1 MTSFFVYQIFIFKTT
16 MACNKKTITN
26 TGSTKVYFSY
36 QACNDFVWNYDVPL
50 NPGETKTIWYL
61 NNTFSSPNTNLEVD
75 VVNVPSFNVN
85 AVAGAVTTYQLSS
98 CCNKESLQ
106 YVTVNLSTPLSIDRD
121 IILGDDNVCY
131 HVLMSG
137 YTNQPTITWT
147 NGVLYRNTTDCTVC
161 TANYRCAPPSTP
173 TPTPT
178 PSSCRRPVQVTTAQ
192 MFFAYTLSGV
202 VTTFT
207 SSFDSACYGCRII
220 NQGAASG
227 AYNVEID
234 GGNQV
239 YNGLQTQ
246 GATNCSTIPDGYYVY
261 VTSVSPGLD
270 CRIAHVVNGFIISL
284 TVCSTAVPTQTVT
297 STPTPT
303 PTRNSTL
310 NCAIAQTIPGI
321 RYSFYDC
328 CNNNALITGIGS
340 SNIQYFNINML
351 YQYSGL
357 ILADVQFNCPTPT
370 PTLTRTKTPTPTPTN
385 PSSGTQICFTM
396 YRNIDVGPLNASIDI
411 NGSGTYN
418 GKPYYMININYTI
431 LWNSVSNR
439 WELVYGPSMLTGTV
453 VGYLNSANP
462 NYPITDATH
471 AWVTLDIFYMS
482 FLTSVFCGGP
492 TPTPTKTVTSTNP
505 PPTPTPTTTTPNSGS
520 SICFSLYPYID
531 IIIPGIRTTLGVNG
545 SGTYNGKPYY
555 LVATAPISGVGVYII
570 WNSTLNRWEEVEGYP
585 TNFASALVLM
595 SLNSANP
602 NYPITDSTHQWTI
615 VTLLVN
621 HYYMSGS
628 IFGTCIG
635 QTPTPTPTNPPP
647 TATPTSTHCSNDC
660 YTFSINISANDILA
674 ATGNTGSYS
683 GYNGVVLVEELL
695 DCSNHFMPIIT
706 YSGAGSYQFCG
717 KYLQYPG
724 FLVYQNNIQQPLVRS
739 TITNSLICCTPPTPT
754 PTPTKTLTPTPPT
767 TICFNWHCGN
777 LNRYN
782 TLSVNGNGIANG
794 KPYYM
799 VNDITAPCNDFV
811 EYVIW
816 NPSLN
821 RWEYTYDFNL
831 NPNSVVSYLSS
842 SVNPNYPISD
852 STHPWRQGTLMQTGE
867 QMLSSTSGP
876 CVNAPTPT
884 PTQTPN
890 YGCEPRRLPLP
901 NQNINLG
908 DIIVSGSAVGVN
920 AVGVPVQPDIQNYGG
935 LAGGGNINIGNCY
948 FNYRPGSIRIFSDRD
963 NQRFVSYTVNFSTP
977 INNVTINCGIHE
989 TGQQF
994 RILVNG
1000 NNPVSP
1006 SVISG
1011 CQITFMN
1018 IDIVGPG
1025 VTTFRV
1031 DGANA
1036 QNPVTSYSSIT
1047 IVNMTQT
1054 IYHISY
1060 WNFCYTPK
1068 STPTP
1073 TPTQLNCVNFVQFIA
1088 STIGTVRYL
1097 DCCGTSKIVTT
1108 VLGLNEISDCI
1119 KINSLRP
1126 FFGFANPPQIG
1137 NINYS
1142 STPCT
1147 GRTTAQLPCLTP
1159 TPTPTIPSSAST
1171 ICFTFRQD
1179 IKINQAGGWVTGNIN
1194 SVYRNITLPVSG
1206 SGIFNGKPYYNLGTF
1221 TDFNFGTNNV
1231 WVTWDSRWNTSFGA
1245 VPSAN
1250 YTYNHLSNSVNS
1262 NYPISDS
1269 THPWT
1274 GNGPS
1279 DAYPNFSVV
1288 SSVFGTCAGPTPTPT
1303 PTITQTSSPTPT
1315 TTQNNCV
1322 PKSGVTFQVNSTGTT
1337 YMTVQDCCGTSTTLQ
1352 FNSGLWS
1359 LGLIQNAPGCVKVG
1373 SLSVISGGTI
1383 SNVNYVGNCSLNCCV
1398 SAYTTTFQVQNS
1410 SINTPSLISVRDCC
1424 DREFQALLYNGLYN
1438 VLQIFGVGCVKKNS
1452 IIALQGNVSYITY
1465 RDYPCTISPCV
1476 TLTPQVTRTPTITPT
1491 KTATPT
1497 LTRTSN
1503 SPITTV
1509 ECLTGL
1515 KIEVMYWAQSEW
1527 GLFHPPGYDLA
1538 PIPGTN
1544 PVRYYGLEAHS
1555 CSSAFF
1561 YIRANGVNI
1570 LNANL
1575 NNMRN
1580 FGTGICEDA
1589 GNIPPWIPSTWSN
1602 PSSRYSSIILTAQDA
1617 ANILQTSQNNTVTFN
1632 SICAKSLTPTD
1643 CDAPYASNQ
1652 CHTDLVWVRISK
1664 PDGTVIFNNGMNNVD
1679 NYLINVCGP
1688 QPTLLP
1694 PTTPTPTPSQA
1705 TPTPTK
1711 TPTSTPTPTGTFVY
1725 LGVNTVYMKFNY
1737 Y

>member
-1 MTSFFVYQIFIFKTT
+1 M
-16 MACNKKTITN
+16 
-26 TGSTKVYFSY
+26 YFSY
-36 QACNDFVWNYDVPL
+36 QACNDFLWNYDVPL

-61 NNTFSSPNTNLEVD
+61 NNTFSSPNTNLEVN
-75 VVNVPSFNVN
+75 VVNVSSINVN
-85 AVAGAVTTYQLSS
+85 AVAAAVTTYQLSS
-98 CCNKESLQ
+98 CCDKSIIQ
-106 YVTVNLSTPLSIDRD
+106 YVTVSLSTPLSLNRD
-121 IILGDDNVCY
+121 ILVGDDNVCY
-131 HVLMSG
+131 RVLNSG

-161 TANYRCAPPSTP
+161 TNNYRCAPPSTP

-227 AYNVEID
+227 AYNVEIN

-321 RYSFYDC
+321 NYSFYDC

-418 GKPYYMININYTI
+418 GKPYYMINVNYTI

-555 LVATAPISGVGVYII
+555 LVATAPISSVGVYII

-683 GYNGVVLVEELL
+683 GYNGVVLVAELL

-717 KYLQYPG
+717 KYLQYPV

-739 TITNSLICCTPPTPT
+739 TITNSLICCTPSTPT
-754 PTPTKTLTPTPPT
+754 PTPTKTLTPTPTNPPPT
-767 TICFNWHCGN
+767 
-777 LNRYN
+777 
-782 TLSVNGNGIANG
+782 A
-794 KPYYM
+794 
-799 VNDITAPCNDFV
+799 
-811 EYVIW
+811 
-816 NPSLN
+816 
-821 RWEYTYDFNL
+821 
-831 NPNSVVSYLSS
+831 
-842 SVNPNYPISD
+842 
-852 STHPWRQGTLMQTGE
+852 
-867 QMLSSTSGP
+867 
-876 CVNAPTPT
+876 
-884 PTQTPN
+884 
-890 YGCEPRRLPLP
+890 
-901 NQNINLG
+901 
-908 DIIVSGSAVGVN
+908 
-920 AVGVPVQPDIQNYGG
+920 
-935 LAGGGNINIGNCY
+935 
-948 FNYRPGSIRIFSDRD
+948 
-963 NQRFVSYTVNFSTP
+963 
-977 INNVTINCGIHE
+977 
-989 TGQQF
+989 
-994 RILVNG
+994 
-1000 NNPVSP
+1000 
-1006 SVISG
+1006 
-1011 CQITFMN
+1011 
-1018 IDIVGPG
+1018 
-1025 VTTFRV
+1025 
-1031 DGANA
+1031 
-1036 QNPVTSYSSIT
+1036 
-1047 IVNMTQT
+1047 
-1054 IYHISY
+1054 
-1060 WNFCYTPK
+1060 
-1068 STPTP
+1068 TP

-1088 STIGTVRYL
+1088 STIGTVGYL

-1119 KINSLRP
+1119 KINSLVP

-1147 GRTTAQLPCLTP
+1147 GRTAAQLPCLTP

-1179 IKINQAGGWVTGNIN
+1179 TMINQAGGWVTGNIN

-1206 SGIFNGKPYYNLGTF
+1206 SGILNGKPYYNLGTY
-1221 TDFNFGTNNV
+1221 TDPNFGTGNV
-1231 WVTWDSRWNTSFGA
+1231 WVRWDATVGASQWITLFG
-1245 VPSAN
+1245 PNINSAN
-1250 YTYNHLSNSVNS
+1250 FTYNYFSNSINT

-1269 THPWT
+1269 THPW
-1274 GNGPS
+1274 GGSLLSN
-1279 DAYPNFSVV
+1279 AYPNFSVV

-1303 PTITQTSSPTPT
+1303 PTITKTSTPTLT
-1315 TTQNNCV
+1315 TTQNYCA
-1322 PKSGVTFQVNSTGTT
+1322 PKSGITFQVTTTGTNVT
-1337 YMTVQDCCGTSTTLQ
+1337 STTINVSDCCGTVYSYALANGIYNLNIVGATLP
-1352 FNSGLWS
+1352 SC
-1359 LGLIQNAPGCVKVG
+1359 IKVG
-1373 SLSVISGGTI
+1373 SLIAAYGGVISNI
-1383 SNVNYVGNCSLNCCV
+1383 NYSGNCSTNC
-1398 SAYTTTFQVQNS
+1398 
-1410 SINTPSLISVRDCC
+1410 NTP
-1424 DREFQALLYNGLYN
+1424 
-1438 VLQIFGVGCVKKNS
+1438 
-1452 IIALQGNVSYITY
+1452 
-1465 RDYPCTISPCV
+1465 
-1476 TLTPQVTRTPTITPT
+1476 TPTPT
-1491 KTATPT
+1491 KTKTPT
-1497 LTRTSN
+1497 PTVTRTSGQ
-1503 SPITTV
+1503 PLGPV
-1509 ECLTGL
+1509 DCLTGL
-1515 KIEVMYWAQSEW
+1515 KIEAMYWKDSEW
-1527 GLFHPPGYDLA
+1527 TQFHPAGYDLV
-1538 PIPGTN
+1538 PIPNTN
-1544 PVRYYGLEAHS
+1544 PVQYYGLVSHS
-1555 CSSAFF
+1555 CGSAFY
-1561 YIRANGVNI
+1561 YIRANGVDI
-1570 LNANL
+1570 LEARL
-1575 NNMRN
+1575 NNDTHY
-1580 FGTGICEDA
+1580 GTGICDDF
-1589 GNIPPWIPSTWSN
+1589 NNQPPWIPSTFTGR
-1602 PSSRYSSIILTAQDA
+1602 SRYSTVTLTQQDA
-1617 ANILQTSQNNTVTFN
+1617 INIANNGFGNTIMFN
-1632 SICAKSLTPTD
+1632 AVCAKSLYPTN
-1643 CDAPYASNQ
+1643 CGSPYAVNQ
-1652 CHTDLVWVRISK
+1652 CHSDFVWIRMSK
-1664 PDGTVIFNNGMNNVD
+1664 PDGTVIFSSGLND
-1679 NYLINVCGP
+1679 FDSYFINICGP
-1688 QPTLLP
+1688 QPT
-1694 PTTPTPTPSQA
+1694 PTPTRTPSTPTPTPSQA

-1711 TPTSTPTPTGTFVY
+1711 TLTSTPTPTGTFVY